1 MSIMDDKYDLKTLL
15 ESYRIVIPLIQRDYA
30 QGRKDLRTTEVR
42 KQLLIDINSAL
53 INSEEPTLDLNFI
66 YGKSHNGNFI
76 PLDGQQRLTT
86 LFLVYLFAFRDSDAC
101 DFLRN
106 FSYETR
112 DSSKQFFASL
122 FEYRK
127 SIFQLEEKPSE
138 IIKDAAWFADSWILD
153 PTIQGALVT
162 LDGITDFFDFQYN
175 YSEVLTSETN
185 YRVAFNFL
193 DIEDLGSEDELYIKL
208 NSRGR
213 PLTDFE
219 NFKARFISR
228 VHELDTKLAN
238 DIALKLDTK
247 WTDIIWRFDKNR
259 FDINFLNLFEIALI
273 NNLDSLDYSQRENWT
288 TNIEFE
294 DIKLENIE
302 LIASVLDFLTEN
314 VNSKVSQVLEKA
326 IINKSLKDRV
336 YFHFISL
343 YLLHSGKI
351 LDDKFKSWY
360 RIFRNLT
367 DNSEIDYQQPYER
380 AIRGINEQINHVSDL
395 IDYLSQNNRITGF
408 STEQVNEEIE
418 KAKLILEDPS
428 QSEVIFNAENHV
440 YFGGQIRS
448 SFYFEDTDSTA
459 DKYSKISFY
468 WDKISTMFDDTKP
481 KEGLLLRTALLS
493 FGDYTLNVDSYKTLC
508 QDDPNE
514 SSSTPSLKRL
524 FSSKNKYV
532 KKLLDSIDV
541 NKPLEFEYKRIIN
554 ENINSIDE
562 QDWRYIFIS
571 YYKVMFNKMNR
582 SQYRLKAP
590 NWLGRPDEMLLIPN
604 KNSRAKNIDIHLLAL
619 QEKLKEFKIK
629 SYYESE
635 PGLGTLDRVLRVEK
649 IYEVRFYKDCYKFK
663 KYEDEKYSRLNNS
676 PASFIKLA
684 EYLRNELNNTLL

>member
-1 MSIMDDKYDLKTLL
+1 MSMVDDKYDLKSLL

-53 INSEEPTLDLNFI
+53 INSEVPTLDLNFI

-86 LFLVYLFAFRDSDAC
+86 LFLVYLFAFRDSDTC
-101 DFLRN
+101 DFLSN

-112 DSSKQFFASL
+112 DSSKQFFTSL

-228 VHELDTKLAN
+228 VHEIDTKLAN

-247 WTDIIWRFDKNR
+247 WTDTIWRFDKNR

-288 TNIEFE
+288 TNIVFE

-314 VNSKVSQVLEKA
+314 GNSKISQVLEKA
-326 IINKSLKDRV
+326 IMNKSLKDRV

-408 STEQVNEEIE
+408 SIEQVNEEMD

-459 DKYSKISFY
+459 DKYSKISSY
-468 WDKISTMFDDTKP
+468 WDKISAMFEDTKP
-481 KEGLLLRTALLS
+481 
-493 FGDYTLNVDSYKTLC
+493 
-508 QDDPNE
+508 
-514 SSSTPSLKRL
+514 
-524 FSSKNKYV
+524 
-532 KKLLDSIDV
+532 
-541 NKPLEFEYKRIIN
+541 
-554 ENINSIDE
+554 
-562 QDWRYIFIS
+562 
-571 YYKVMFNKMNR
+571 
-582 SQYRLKAP
+582 
-590 NWLGRPDEMLLIPN
+590 
-604 KNSRAKNIDIHLLAL
+604 
-619 QEKLKEFKIK
+619 
-629 SYYESE
+629 
-635 PGLGTLDRVLRVEK
+635 
-649 IYEVRFYKDCYKFK
+649 
-663 KYEDEKYSRLNNS
+663 
-676 PASFIKLA
+676 
-684 EYLRNELNNTLL
+684 

>member
-1 MSIMDDKYDLKTLL
+1 MSMVDDKYDLKSLL

-53 INSEEPTLDLNFI
+53 INSEVPTLDLNFI

-86 LFLVYLFAFRDSDAC
+86 LFLVYLFAFRDSDTC
-101 DFLRN
+101 DFLSN

-112 DSSKQFFASL
+112 DSSKQFFTSL

-127 SIFQLEEKPSE
+127 LIFQLEEKPSE

-193 DIEDLGSEDELYIKL
+193 DIENLGSEDELYIKL

-228 VHELDTKLAN
+228 VHEIDTKLAN

-247 WTDIIWRFDKNR
+247 WTDTIWRFDKNR

-288 TNIEFE
+288 TNIVFE
-294 DIKLENIE
+294 DIKLEHIE

-314 VNSKVSQVLEKA
+314 VNSKVSQVLEEA
-326 IINKSLKDRV
+326 IINKNLKDRV

-380 AIRGINEQINHVSDL
+380 AIRGINEQIGHVSDL
-395 IDYLSQNNRITGF
+395 IYYLSQNNRITGF
-408 STEQVNEEIE
+408 SIEQVNEEID

-459 DKYSKISFY
+459 DKYSKISSY
-468 WDKISTMFDDTKP
+468 WDKISAMFEDTKP
-481 KEGLLLRTALLS
+481 KEGILLRTALLS
-493 FGDYTLNVDSYKTLC
+493 FGDYTLYVDSYKTLC

-571 YYKVMFNKMNR
+571 YYQVMFNKMNR

-604 KNSRAKNIDIHLLAL
+604 KNSRARNIDIHLLGL

-635 PGLGTLDRVLRVEK
+635 PGIGTKDRVLHVK
-649 IYEVRFYKDCYKFK
+649 NLYEVRFYKDCYKFK
-663 KYEDEKYSRLNNS
+663 KYEDEKDSELPKS

-684 EYLRNELNNTLL
+684 EYLRNKLNDK

>member
-1 MSIMDDKYDLKTLL
+1 MSMVDDKYDLKSLL

-53 INSEEPTLDLNFI
+53 INSEVPTLDLNFI

-86 LFLVYLFAFRDSDAC
+86 LFLVYLFAFRDSDTC
-101 DFLRN
+101 DFLSN

-112 DSSKQFFASL
+112 DSSKQFFISL
-122 FEYRK
+122 FENRK

-175 YSEVLTSETN
+175 YLEVLTSETN

-228 VHELDTKLAN
+228 VHEIDTKLAN

-247 WTDIIWRFDKNR
+247 WTDTIWRIDKNR

-288 TNIEFE
+288 TNIVFE

-326 IINKSLKDRV
+326 IINKRLKDRV

-360 RIFRNLT
+360 RIFKNLT

-395 IDYLSQNNRITGF
+395 IYYLSQNNRITGF
-408 STEQVNEEIE
+408 SIEQVNEEID

-459 DKYSKISFY
+459 DKYLKISSY
-468 WDKISTMFDDTKP
+468 WDKISTMFEDKEP
-481 KEGLLLRTALLS
+481 KEGILLRTALLS
-493 FGDYTLNVDSYKTLC
+493 FGDYTLNVESYKTLC

-514 SSSTPSLKRL
+514 SSNTPSLKRL

-571 YYKVMFNKMNR
+571 YYKVMFNQMNP

-604 KNSRAKNIDIHLLAL
+604 KNSRAKNFDIHLLAL
-619 QEKLKEFKIK
+619 KEKLNEFNIK

-635 PGLGTLDRVLRVEK
+635 PGIGTLDRVLHVK
-649 IYEVRFYKDCYKFK
+649 NLYEVRFYGDHYIFK
-663 KYEDEKYSRLNNS
+663 KYEDEKYSNLTNS

-684 EYLRNELNNTLL
+684 EYLRNKLNDK

>member
-1 MSIMDDKYDLKTLL
+1 MSMVDDKYDLKSLL

-53 INSEEPTLDLNFI
+53 INSEVPTLDLNFI

-86 LFLVYLFAFRDSDAC
+86 LFLVYLFAFRDSDTC
-101 DFLRN
+101 DFLSN

-112 DSSKQFFASL
+112 DSSKQFFTSL

-127 SIFQLEEKPSE
+127 LIFQLEEKPSE

-228 VHELDTKLAN
+228 VHEIDTKLAN
-238 DIALKLDTK
+238 DITLKLDTK
-247 WTDIIWRFDKNR
+247 WTDTIWRFDKNR

-288 TNIEFE
+288 TNILFE
-294 DIKLENIE
+294 DIKLEHIE
-302 LIASVLDFLTEN
+302 LIARVLDFLTEN
-314 VNSKVSQVLEKA
+314 ENSKVSQVLEEA
-326 IINKSLKDRV
+326 IINKTLKDRV

-380 AIRGINEQINHVSDL
+380 AIRGINEQIGHVSDL
-395 IDYLSQNNRITGF
+395 IYYLSQNNRITGF
-408 STEQVNEEIE
+408 SIEQVNEEID

-448 SFYFEDTDSTA
+448 SFYFEGTDSTA
-459 DKYSKISFY
+459 VKYSKISSY
-468 WDKISTMFDDTKP
+468 WDKISTMFEDTKP
-481 KEGLLLRTALLS
+481 KEGIFLRTALLS

-514 SSSTPSLKRL
+514 GSSTPSLKRL

-571 YYKVMFNKMNR
+571 YYQVMFNKMNR

-604 KNSRAKNIDIHLLAL
+604 KNSRARNFDIHLLAL
-619 QEKLKEFKIK
+619 KEKLKEFKID
-629 SYYESE
+629 SYYTSE
-635 PGLGTLDRVLRVEK
+635 PGIGTRDRVLHIK
-649 IYEVRFYKDCYKFK
+649 KLYEVRFYGDHYEFK
-663 KYEDEKYSRLNNS
+663 KYEDETYSKWTKS

-684 EYLRNELNNTLL
+684 EYFRNKLNDK

>member
-1 MSIMDDKYDLKTLL
+1 MSMVDDKYDLKSLL

-53 INSEEPTLDLNFI
+53 INSEVPTLDLNFI

-86 LFLVYLFAFRDSDAC
+86 LFLVYLFAFRDSDTC
-101 DFLRN
+101 DFLSN

-112 DSSKQFFASL
+112 DSSKQFFNSL

-138 IIKDAAWFADSWILD
+138 IIKDAAWFADSWTLD

-175 YSEVLTSETN
+175 YSEVLISETN

-228 VHELDTKLAN
+228 VHEVDTKLAN

-247 WTDIIWRFDKNR
+247 WTDTIWRFDRNR

-288 TNIEFE
+288 MNILFK
-294 DIKLENIE
+294 DIE
-302 LIASVLDFLTEN
+302 LEHIQLIANVLDFLTEN
-314 VNSKVSQVLEKA
+314 ENSKVSRVLEKA
-326 IINKSLKDRV
+326 ITSKSIKDRV

-343 YLLHSGKI
+343 YLFHSGTI

-367 DNSEIDYQQPYER
+367 DNSEIDSPERYER

-395 IDYLSQNNRITGF
+395 IYYLSQNNRISGF
-408 STEQVNEEIE
+408 SIEQVNEEID
-418 KAKLILEDPS
+418 KAKLILEDS
-428 QSEVIFNAENHV
+428 SKSEVIFNAENHV

-448 SFYFEDTDSTA
+448 SFYFEDTDSTT
-459 DKYSKISFY
+459 DKYSKISSY
-468 WDKISTMFDDTKP
+468 WDKISVMFEDTKP
-481 KEGLLLRTALLS
+481 KEGILLRTALLS
-493 FGDYTLNVDSYKTLC
+493 FGDYTLYVDSYKTLC

-514 SSSTPSLKRL
+514 GSSTPSLKRL
-524 FSSKNKYV
+524 FSSKDQCV
-532 KKLLDSIDV
+532 KKLLDSIDI
-541 NKPLEFEYKRIIN
+541 NKPLEIEYQRIIN
-554 ENINSIDE
+554 QNISSIDE
-562 QDWRYIFIS
+562 KDWRYIFIS
-571 YYKVMFNKMNR
+571 YYKVMFSKMNR

-590 NWLGRPDEMLLIPN
+590 DWLGRPGELLLIPN
-604 KNSRAKNIDIHLLAL
+604 KNSRAKNFDIHLLAL
-619 QEKLKEFKIK
+619 QEKLKEYGIA
-629 SYYESE
+629 SNYENE
-635 PGLGTLDRVLRVEK
+635 PGIGTLDRVLHVQNL
-649 IYEVRFYKDCYKFK
+649 YEVKFYKDHYKFK
-663 KYEDEKYSRLNNS
+663 KYEDEKYFWLANS
-676 PASFIKLA
+676 PASFMKMA
-684 EYLRNELNNTLL
+684 EFLRNELQK

>member
-1 MSIMDDKYDLKTLL
+1 MSMIDDKYDLKSLL

-42 KQLLIDINSAL
+42 KQLLIDINTAL
-53 INSEEPTLDLNFI
+53 INSEVPTLDLNFI

-86 LFLVYLFAFRDSDAC
+86 LFLVYLFAFRDSDTC
-101 DFLRN
+101 DFLSN

-112 DSSKQFFASL
+112 DSSKQFFTSL

-127 SIFQLEEKPSE
+127 SIFQLKEKPSE

-228 VHELDTKLAN
+228 VHEIDTKLAN

-247 WTDIIWRFDKNR
+247 WTDAIWRIDKNR

-288 TNIEFE
+288 TNIVFE

-351 LDDKFKSWY
+351 LDDKFESWY

-395 IDYLSQNNRITGF
+395 IYYLAQNNRITGF
-408 STEQVNEEIE
+408 STEQVNEEID

-459 DKYSKISFY
+459 DKYSKISSY
-468 WDKISTMFDDTKP
+468 WDKISTMFEDTKP
-481 KEGLLLRTALLS
+481 KEGKLLRTALLS

-562 QDWRYIFIS
+562 QDWRYSFIS
-571 YYKVMFNKMNR
+571 YYKVMFSQMTR

-590 NWLGRPDEMLLIPN
+590 SWLGRPDEMLLIPN

-619 QEKLKEFKIK
+619 KEKLNEFNIK

-635 PGLGTLDRVLRVEK
+635 PGIGTLDRVLHVK
-649 IYEVRFYKDCYKFK
+649 NLYEVRFYGDHYIFK
-663 KYEDEKYSRLNNS
+663 KYEDEKYSNLTNS

-684 EYLRNELNNTLL
+684 EYLRNKLNDK

>member
-1 MSIMDDKYDLKTLL
+1 MSMVNDKYDLKSLL

-53 INSEEPTLDLNFI
+53 INSEVPTLDLNFI

-86 LFLVYLFAFRDSDAC
+86 LFLVYLFAFRDSDTC
-101 DFLRN
+101 DFLSN

-112 DSSKQFFASL
+112 DSSKQFFTSL

-228 VHELDTKLAN
+228 VHEIDTKLAN

-247 WTDIIWRFDKNR
+247 WTDTIWRFDKNR

-288 TNIEFE
+288 TNIVFE

-314 VNSKVSQVLEKA
+314 VNSKVSHVLEKA

-380 AIRGINEQINHVSDL
+380 AIRGINEQINHLSDL
-395 IDYLSQNNRITGF
+395 IYYLSQNNKITGF

-459 DKYSKISFY
+459 NKYSKISSY
-468 WDKISTMFDDTKP
+468 WDKISAMFEATKP
-481 KEGLLLRTALLS
+481 KEGILLRTALLS
-493 FGDYTLNVDSYKTLC
+493 FGDYTLYVDSYKTLC

-524 FSSKNKYV
+524 FSSKNQYV
-532 KKLLDSIDV
+532 KKLLDSIDI
-541 NKPLEFEYKRIIN
+541 NKSLELEYKRIIK

-562 QDWRYIFIS
+562 QDWRYIFIL
-571 YYKVMFNKMNR
+571 YYKLMFSKMNR

-590 NWLGRPDEMLLIPN
+590 NWSGRPDEMLLIPN
-604 KNSRAKNIDIHLLAL
+604 KNSRARNFDIHLLAL
-619 QEKLKEFKIK
+619 QEKLKEFNIK
-629 SYYESE
+629 SDYESQ
-635 PGLGTLDRVLRVEK
+635 PSLDTLDRVLHVENF
-649 IYEVRFYKDCYKFK
+649 YEVRFYKDHYKFK
-663 KYEDEKYSRLNNS
+663 KYEDEKYYKLNEF
-676 PASFIKLA
+676 PASYLKIA
-684 EYLRNELNNTLL
+684 EYLRNKLQ

>member
-1 MSIMDDKYDLKTLL
+1 MVDDKYDLKSLL

-53 INSEEPTLDLNFI
+53 INSEVPTLDLNFI

-86 LFLVYLFAFRDSDAC
+86 LFLVYLFAFRDSDSC
-101 DFLRN
+101 DFLSN

-112 DSSKQFFASL
+112 DSSKQFFTSL

-175 YSEVLTSETN
+175 YSEVLTLETN

-247 WTDIIWRFDKNR
+247 WTDTIWRFDKNR

-288 TNIEFE
+288 TNILFE
-294 DIKLENIE
+294 DIKLEHIE
-302 LIASVLDFLTEN
+302 LIARVLDFLTEN
-314 VNSKVSQVLEKA
+314 ENSKVSQVLEKA
-326 IINKSLKDRV
+326 ITSKSIKDRV

-343 YLLHSGKI
+343 YLFHSGTV

-367 DNSEIDYQQPYER
+367 DNSEINSQERYER
-380 AIRGINEQINHVSDL
+380 AIRGINEQINHLSDL
-395 IDYLSQNNRITGF
+395 IYYLSQNNKITGF
-408 STEQVNEEIE
+408 SIEQVNEEIE
-418 KAKLILEDPS
+418 KAKLIIEDPT

-448 SFYFEDTDSTA
+448 SFYFEDSDSTT
-459 DKYSKISFY
+459 DKYSKISSY
-468 WDKISTMFDDTKP
+468 WDKISAMFEATKP
-481 KEGLLLRTALLS
+481 KEGILLRTALLS
-493 FGDYTLNVDSYKTLC
+493 FGDYTLYVEGNKTLC

-514 SSSTPSLKRL
+514 SSRTPSLKRL
-524 FSSKNKYV
+524 FSSKNQYV
-532 KKLLDSIDV
+532 KKILDSIDI
-541 NKPLEFEYKRIIN
+541 NKPLELEYKRIIK

-562 QDWRYIFIS
+562 QDWRYIFIL
-571 YYKVMFNKMNR
+571 YYKLMFSKMNR
-582 SQYRLKAP
+582 SHYRLKAP
-590 NWLGRPDEMLLIPN
+590 NVSGRPDEMLLIPN
-604 KNSRAKNIDIHLLAL
+604 KNSRGRNTDIHLLAL
-619 QEKLKEFKIK
+619 QEKLKEFNIK
-629 SYYESE
+629 SDYESQ
-635 PGLGTLDRVLRVEK
+635 PSLDTLDRVLHVQNL
-649 IYEVRFYKDCYKFK
+649 YEVKFYKDHYKFK
-663 KYEDEKYSRLNNS
+663 KYEDEKYYKLNEF
-676 PASFIKLA
+676 PASYLKVA
-684 EYLRNELNNTLL
+684 EYLRNKLQ

>member
-1 MSIMDDKYDLKTLL
+1 MSIVDDKYDLKTLL

-66 YGKSHNGNFI
+66 YGKSHNGIFI

-127 SIFQLEEKPSE
+127 SIFQLKEKPSE
-138 IIKDAAWFADSWILD
+138 IIKDAAWFADSWTLD

-162 LDGITDFFDFQYN
+162 LDGITEFFDFQYN
-175 YSEVLTSETN
+175 YSNALTLETN

-219 NFKARFISR
+219 NFKSRFVSR
-228 VHELDTKLAN
+228 VHEVDTKLAN

-247 WTDIIWRFDKNR
+247 WTDTIWRFDKDR

-288 TNIEFE
+288 TNIVFE

-326 IINKSLKDRV
+326 IINKSFKDRV

-367 DNSEIDYQQPYER
+367 DNSEIDSQERYER

-408 STEQVNEEIE
+408 SIEQVNEEMD

-459 DKYSKISFY
+459 DKYSKISSY
-468 WDKISTMFDDTKP
+468 WDKISTMFEDTKP
-481 KEGLLLRTALLS
+481 KEGILLRTALLS
-493 FGDYTLNVDSYKTLC
+493 FGDYTLNVGSYKTLC

-571 YYKVMFNKMNR
+571 YHKVMFNQMNS

-590 NWLGRPDEMLLIPN
+590 YWLGRPDEMLLIPN
-604 KNSRAKNIDIHLLAL
+604 KNSSAKNFDIHLLAL
-619 QEKLKEFKIK
+619 KEKLNEFKIK

-635 PGLGTLDRVLRVEK
+635 PGIETLDRVLHVK
-649 IYEVRFYKDCYKFK
+649 NLYEVRFYGDHYKFK
-663 KYEDEKYSRLNNS
+663 KYEDEKYSNLTKS

-684 EYLRNELNNTLL
+684 EYLRDKLNDK

>member
-1 MSIMDDKYDLKTLL
+1 MSMVDDKYDLKSLL

-53 INSEEPTLDLNFI
+53 INSEVPTLDLNFI

-86 LFLVYLFAFRDSDAC
+86 LFLVYLFAFRDSDTC
-101 DFLRN
+101 DFLSN

-112 DSSKQFFASL
+112 DSSKQFFTSL

-228 VHELDTKLAN
+228 VHEIDTKLAN

-247 WTDIIWRFDKNR
+247 WTDTIWRFDKNR

-288 TNIEFE
+288 TNIVFE

-314 VNSKVSQVLEKA
+314 VNSKVSHVLEKA

-380 AIRGINEQINHVSDL
+380 AIRGINEQINHLSDL
-395 IDYLSQNNRITGF
+395 IYYLSQNNKITGF

-459 DKYSKISFY
+459 NKYSKISSY
-468 WDKISTMFDDTKP
+468 WDKISAMFEATKP
-481 KEGLLLRTALLS
+481 KEGILLRTALLS
-493 FGDYTLNVDSYKTLC
+493 FGDYTLYVDSYKTLC

-524 FSSKNKYV
+524 FSSKNQYV
-532 KKLLDSIDV
+532 KKLLDSIDI
-541 NKPLEFEYKRIIN
+541 NKSLELEYKRIIK

-562 QDWRYIFIS
+562 QDWRYIFIL
-571 YYKVMFNKMNR
+571 YYKLMFSKMNR

-590 NWLGRPDEMLLIPN
+590 NWSGRPDEMLLIPN
-604 KNSRAKNIDIHLLAL
+604 KNSRARNFDIHLLAL
-619 QEKLKEFKIK
+619 QEKLKEFNIK
-629 SYYESE
+629 SDYESQ
-635 PGLGTLDRVLRVEK
+635 PSLDTLDRVLHVENF
-649 IYEVRFYKDCYKFK
+649 YEVRFYKDHYKFK
-663 KYEDEKYSRLNNS
+663 KYEDEKYYKLNEF
-676 PASFIKLA
+676 PASYLKIA
-684 EYLRNELNNTLL
+684 EYLRNKLQ

>member
-1 MSIMDDKYDLKTLL
+1 MSMVDDKYDLKSLL

-86 LFLVYLFAFRDSDAC
+86 LFLVYLFAFRDSDTC

-112 DSSKQFFASL
+112 DSSKQFFNSL

-138 IIKDAAWFADSWILD
+138 IIKDAAWFADSWTLD

-228 VHELDTKLAN
+228 VHEVDTKLAN

-247 WTDIIWRFDKNR
+247 WTDTIWRFDRNR

-288 TNIEFE
+288 MNILFK
-294 DIKLENIE
+294 DIE
-302 LIASVLDFLTEN
+302 LEHIQLIANVLDFLTEN
-314 VNSKVSQVLEKA
+314 ENSKVSRVLEKA
-326 IINKSLKDRV
+326 ITSKSIKDRV

-343 YLLHSGKI
+343 YLFHSGTI

-367 DNSEIDYQQPYER
+367 DNSEIDSPERYER

-395 IDYLSQNNRITGF
+395 INYLSQNNRITGF
-408 STEQVNEEIE
+408 SIEQVNEEID
-418 KAKLILEDPS
+418 KAKLIIEDPS

-448 SFYFEDTDSTA
+448 SFYFEDTDSTT
-459 DKYSKISFY
+459 DKYSKISSY
-468 WDKISTMFDDTKP
+468 WDKISAMFEDTKP
-481 KEGLLLRTALLS
+481 KEGILLRTAMLS

-524 FSSKNKYV
+524 FSSKNQYV
-532 KKLLDSIDV
+532 KKLLDSIDT
-541 NKPLEFEYKRIIN
+541 NKPLEVEYKRIIK

-562 QDWRYIFIS
+562 KDWRYIFIS
-571 YYKVMFNKMNR
+571 YYKVMFDKMNR

-604 KNSRAKNIDIHLLAL
+604 KNSRARNFDIHLLAL
-619 QEKLKEFKIK
+619 QAKLKEYGID
-629 SYYESE
+629 SNYESE
-635 PGLGTLDRVLRVEK
+635 PGIGTLDRVLHVK
-649 IYEVRFYKDCYKFK
+649 NVYEVRFYADQYQFK
-663 KYEDEKYSRLNNS
+663 KYEDEKYYKLKEF
-676 PASFIKLA
+676 PASYLKMA
-684 EYLRNELNNTLL
+684 EYLRNELQQ

>member
-1 MSIMDDKYDLKTLL
+1 MSMVDDKYDLKSLL

-53 INSEEPTLDLNFI
+53 INSEVPTLDLNFI

-86 LFLVYLFAFRDSDAC
+86 LFLVYLFAFRDSDSC
-101 DFLRN
+101 DFLSN

-112 DSSKQFFASL
+112 DSSKQFFTSL

-228 VHELDTKLAN
+228 VHKIDTKLAN

-247 WTDIIWRFDKNR
+247 WTDTIWRFDKDR

-288 TNIEFE
+288 TNIVFE
-294 DIKLENIE
+294 DIKLEHIE
-302 LIASVLDFLTEN
+302 LIARVLDFLTEN
-314 VNSKVSQVLEKA
+314 ENSKVSQVLEKA
-326 IINKSLKDRV
+326 ITSKSIKDRV

-343 YLLHSGKI
+343 YLFHSGTV

-367 DNSEIDYQQPYER
+367 DNSEINSQERYER
-380 AIRGINEQINHVSDL
+380 AIRGINEQINHLSDL
-395 IDYLSQNNRITGF
+395 IYYLSQNNKITGF
-408 STEQVNEEIE
+408 SIEQVNEEIE
-418 KAKLILEDPS
+418 KAKLIIEDPT

-448 SFYFEDTDSTA
+448 SFYFEDSDSTT
-459 DKYSKISFY
+459 DKYSKISSY
-468 WDKISTMFDDTKP
+468 WDKISAMFEATKP
-481 KEGLLLRTALLS
+481 KEGILLRTALLS
-493 FGDYTLNVDSYKTLC
+493 FGDYTLYVDSYKTLC

-514 SSSTPSLKRL
+514 SSRTPSLKRL

-532 KKLLDSIDV
+532 KKLLDSINV

-554 ENINSIDE
+554 ENINGIDE
-562 QDWRYIFIS
+562 QDWRFIFIS

-582 SQYRLKAP
+582 SQYRLKVP
-590 NWLGRPDEMLLIPN
+590 NRLDGADEMLLIPN
-604 KNSRAKNIDIHLLAL
+604 KNSRARNFDIHLLAL
-619 QEKLKEFKIK
+619 QEKLKEFNIK
-629 SYYESE
+629 SDYESQ
-635 PGLGTLDRVLRVEK
+635 PGLYTLDRVLHVK
-649 IYEVRFYKDCYKFK
+649 NLYEVRFYGDHYQFK
-663 KYEDEKYSRLNNS
+663 KYEDETYSKLTKS
-676 PASFIKLA
+676 PASFLKLA
-684 EYLRNELNNTLL
+684 EYLRNKLNGK

>member
-1 MSIMDDKYDLKTLL
+1 MSMVNDKYDLKSLL

-86 LFLVYLFAFRDSDAC
+86 LFLVYLFAFRDSDTC
-101 DFLRN
+101 DFLSN

-112 DSSKQFFASL
+112 DSSKQFFTSL

-228 VHELDTKLAN
+228 VHEIDTKLAN

-247 WTDIIWRFDKNR
+247 WTDTIWRFDKNR

-288 TNIEFE
+288 TNIVFE

-314 VNSKVSQVLEKA
+314 VNSKVSHVLEKA

-380 AIRGINEQINHVSDL
+380 AIRGINEQINHLSDL
-395 IDYLSQNNRITGF
+395 IYYLSQNNKITGF

-459 DKYSKISFY
+459 NKYSKISSY
-468 WDKISTMFDDTKP
+468 WDKISAMFEATKP
-481 KEGLLLRTALLS
+481 KEGILLRTALLS
-493 FGDYTLNVDSYKTLC
+493 FGDYTLYVDSYKTLC

-524 FSSKNKYV
+524 FSSKNQYV
-532 KKLLDSIDV
+532 KKLLDSIDI
-541 NKPLEFEYKRIIN
+541 NKSLELEYKRIIK

-562 QDWRYIFIS
+562 QDWRYIFIL
-571 YYKVMFNKMNR
+571 YYKLMFSKMNR

-590 NWLGRPDEMLLIPN
+590 NWSGRPDEMLLIPN
-604 KNSRAKNIDIHLLAL
+604 KNSRARNFDIHLLAL
-619 QEKLKEFKIK
+619 QEKLKEFNIK
-629 SYYESE
+629 SDYESQ
-635 PGLGTLDRVLRVEK
+635 PSLDTLDRVLHVENF
-649 IYEVRFYKDCYKFK
+649 YEVRFYKDHYKFK
-663 KYEDEKYSRLNNS
+663 KYEDEKYYKLNEF
-676 PASFIKLA
+676 PASYLKIA
-684 EYLRNELNNTLL
+684 EYLRNKLQ

>member
-1 MSIMDDKYDLKTLL
+1 MSMVDDKYDLKSLL

-53 INSEEPTLDLNFI
+53 INSEVPTLDLNFI

-86 LFLVYLFAFRDSDAC
+86 LFLVYLFAFRDSDSC
-101 DFLRN
+101 DFLSN

-112 DSSKQFFASL
+112 DSSKQFFTSL

-247 WTDIIWRFDKNR
+247 WTDTIWRFDKNR

-288 TNIEFE
+288 TNIVFE

-314 VNSKVSQVLEKA
+314 VNSKVSQVLEKT

-343 YLLHSGKI
+343 YLFHSGTI

-448 SFYFEDTDSTA
+448 SFYFEDSDSTT
-459 DKYSKISFY
+459 DKYSKISSY
-468 WDKISTMFDDTKP
+468 WDKISAMFEATKP
-481 KEGLLLRTALLS
+481 KEGILLRTALLS
-493 FGDYTLNVDSYKTLC
+493 FGDYTLYVEGNKTLC

-514 SSSTPSLKRL
+514 SSRTPSLKRL
-524 FSSKNKYV
+524 FSSKNQYV
-532 KKLLDSIDV
+532 KKILDSIDI
-541 NKPLEFEYKRIIN
+541 NKPLELEYKRIIK

-562 QDWRYIFIS
+562 QDWRYIFIL
-571 YYKVMFNKMNR
+571 YYKLMFSKMNR
-582 SQYRLKAP
+582 SHYRLKAP
-590 NWLGRPDEMLLIPN
+590 NVSGRPDEMLLIPN
-604 KNSRAKNIDIHLLAL
+604 KNSRGRNTDIHLLAL
-619 QEKLKEFKIK
+619 QEKLKEFNIK
-629 SYYESE
+629 SDYESQ
-635 PGLGTLDRVLRVEK
+635 PSLDTLDRVLHVQNL
-649 IYEVRFYKDCYKFK
+649 YEVKFYKDHYKFK
-663 KYEDEKYSRLNNS
+663 KYEDEKYYKLNEF
-676 PASFIKLA
+676 PASYLKVA
-684 EYLRNELNNTLL
+684 EYLRNKLQ

>member
-1 MSIMDDKYDLKTLL
+1 MSMVDDKYDLKSLL

-53 INSEEPTLDLNFI
+53 INSEVPTLDLNFI

-86 LFLVYLFAFRDSDAC
+86 LFLVYLFAFRDSDTC
-101 DFLRN
+101 DFLSN

-112 DSSKQFFASL
+112 DSSKQFFTSL

-153 PTIQGALVT
+153 PTIQSALVT

-228 VHELDTKLAN
+228 VHEIDTKLAN

-247 WTDIIWRFDKNR
+247 WTDTIWRFDKNR

-288 TNIEFE
+288 TNIVFE

-314 VNSKVSQVLEKA
+314 GNSKISQVLEKA
-326 IINKSLKDRV
+326 IMNKSLKDRV

-380 AIRGINEQINHVSDL
+380 AIRGINEQISHVSDL

-408 STEQVNEEIE
+408 SIEQVNEEMD

-459 DKYSKISFY
+459 DKYSKISSY
-468 WDKISTMFDDTKP
+468 WDKISAMFEDTKP
-481 KEGLLLRTALLS
+481 KEGILLRTALLS

-532 KKLLDSIDV
+532 KKLLDSIDI

-554 ENINSIDE
+554 ENISSIDE

-604 KNSRAKNIDIHLLAL
+604 KNSRAKNTDIHLLAL

-629 SYYESE
+629 SNYESE
-635 PGLGTLDRVLRVEK
+635 PGIGTLDRVLHVK
-649 IYEVRFYKDCYKFK
+649 NLYEVRFYGNHYIFK
-663 KYEDEKYSRLNNS
+663 KYEDEKYSKLTKS
-676 PASFIKLA
+676 PASFMKMA
-684 EYLRNELNNTLL
+684 EFLRNELQQ

>member
-1 MSIMDDKYDLKTLL
+1 MSMVDDKYDLKSLL

-53 INSEEPTLDLNFI
+53 INSEVPTLDLNFI
-66 YGKSHNGNFI
+66 YGKSHNGNFV

-86 LFLVYLFAFRDSDAC
+86 LFLVYLFAFRDSDSC
-101 DFLRN
+101 DFLSN

-112 DSSKQFFASL
+112 DSSKQFFTSL

-247 WTDIIWRFDKNR
+247 WTDTIWRFDKNR

-408 STEQVNEEIE
+408 SIEQVNEEIE
-418 KAKLILEDPS
+418 KAKLILEDSS

-468 WDKISTMFDDTKP
+468 WDKISTMFEDTKP

-541 NKPLEFEYKRIIN
+541 NKPLELEYKRIIE
-554 ENINSIDE
+554 ENIDSIDE
-562 QDWRYIFIS
+562 QNWRYIFIS
-571 YYKVMFNKMNR
+571 YYKVMFNKMDR

-604 KNSRAKNIDIHLLAL
+604 KNSRARNIDIHLLGL

-635 PGLGTLDRVLRVEK
+635 PGIGTKDRILHVKNL
-649 IYEVRFYKDCYKFK
+649 YEVRFYGDHYQFK
-663 KYEDEKYSRLNNS
+663 KYEDETYLELTKS

-684 EYLRNELNNTLL
+684 EYLRNKLNDK

>member
-1 MSIMDDKYDLKTLL
+1 MSMVDDKYDLKSLL

-53 INSEEPTLDLNFI
+53 INSEVPTLDLNFI

-86 LFLVYLFAFRDSDAC
+86 LFLVYLFAFRDSDTC
-101 DFLRN
+101 DFLSN

-112 DSSKQFFASL
+112 ESSKQFFTSL

-228 VHELDTKLAN
+228 VHEIDTKLAN

-247 WTDIIWRFDKNR
+247 WTDTIWRFDKNR

-288 TNIEFE
+288 INIVFE

-367 DNSEIDYQQPYER
+367 DNSEIDSQQPYER

-395 IDYLSQNNRITGF
+395 IYYLSQNNRITGF
-408 STEQVNEEIE
+408 SIEQVNEEID

-459 DKYSKISFY
+459 DKYSKISSY
-468 WDKISTMFDDTKP
+468 WDKISTMFEDTKP
-481 KEGLLLRTALLS
+481 KEGILLRTALLS
-493 FGDYTLNVDSYKTLC
+493 FGDYTLNVESYKTLC

-514 SSSTPSLKRL
+514 SSNTPSLKRL

-604 KNSRAKNIDIHLLAL
+604 KNSRARNFDIHLLAL
-619 QEKLKEFKIK
+619 KEKLNEFNIK

-635 PGLGTLDRVLRVEK
+635 PGIGTLDRVLHVK
-649 IYEVRFYKDCYKFK
+649 NLYEVRFYGDHYIFK
-663 KYEDEKYSRLNNS
+663 KYEDEKYSNLTNS
-676 PASFIKLA
+676 PASFRKLA
-684 EYLRNELNNTLL
+684 EYLRNKLNDK

>member
-1 MSIMDDKYDLKTLL
+1 MSMVDDKYDLKSLL

-53 INSEEPTLDLNFI
+53 INSEVPTLDLNFI

-86 LFLVYLFAFRDSDAC
+86 LFLVYLFAFRDSDTC
-101 DFLRN
+101 DFLSN

-112 DSSKQFFASL
+112 DSSKQFFTSL

-228 VHELDTKLAN
+228 VHEIDTKLAN

-247 WTDIIWRFDKNR
+247 WTDTIWRFDKNR

-288 TNIEFE
+288 TNIVFE

-314 VNSKVSQVLEKA
+314 GNSKISQVLEKA
-326 IINKSLKDRV
+326 IMNKSLKDRV

-360 RIFRNLT
+360 RIFRSLT

-408 STEQVNEEIE
+408 SIEQVNEEMD

-459 DKYSKISFY
+459 DKYSKISSY
-468 WDKISTMFDDTKP
+468 WDKISAMFEDTKP
-481 KEGLLLRTALLS
+481 KEGILLRTALLS

-532 KKLLDSIDV
+532 KKLLDSIDI

-554 ENINSIDE
+554 ENISSIDE

-604 KNSRAKNIDIHLLAL
+604 KNSRAKNTDIHLLAL

-629 SYYESE
+629 SNYESE
-635 PGLGTLDRVLRVEK
+635 PGIGTLDRVLHVK
-649 IYEVRFYKDCYKFK
+649 NLYEVRFYGNHYIFK
-663 KYEDEKYSRLNNS
+663 KYEDEKYSKLTKS
-676 PASFIKLA
+676 PASFMKMA
-684 EYLRNELNNTLL
+684 EFLRNELQQ

>member
-122 FEYRK
+122 FEHRK

-138 IIKDAAWFADSWILD
+138 IIKDAAWFADSWTLD

-162 LDGITDFFDFQYN
+162 LDGITEFFDFQYN
-175 YSEVLTSETN
+175 YSNALTSETN

-228 VHELDTKLAN
+228 VHEVDTKLAN

-247 WTDIIWRFDKNR
+247 WTDTIWRFDKNR

-273 NNLDSLDYSQRENWT
+273 NNLESLDYSQRENWT
-288 TNIEFE
+288 TNILFE
-294 DIKLENIE
+294 DIKLEHIE

-314 VNSKVSQVLEKA
+314 EKSKVSQVLEKA

-351 LDDKFKSWY
+351 LDDNFKSWY

-428 QSEVIFNAENHV
+428 QSKVIFNAENHV

-468 WDKISTMFDDTKP
+468 WDKISTMFEDTKP

-524 FSSKNKYV
+524 FSSKSKYV

-684 EYLRNELNNTLL
+684 EYLRNELNNTSL

>member
-1 MSIMDDKYDLKTLL
+1 MSMVDDKYDLKSLL

-53 INSEEPTLDLNFI
+53 INSEVPTLDLNFI

-86 LFLVYLFAFRDSDAC
+86 VFLVYLFAFRDSDSC
-101 DFLRN
+101 DFLSN

-112 DSSKQFFASL
+112 DSSKQFFTSL

-175 YSEVLTSETN
+175 YSEVLTLETN

-247 WTDIIWRFDKNR
+247 WTDTIWRFDKNR

-288 TNIEFE
+288 TNILFE
-294 DIKLENIE
+294 DIKLEHIE
-302 LIASVLDFLTEN
+302 LIARVLDFLTEN
-314 VNSKVSQVLEKA
+314 ENSKVSQVLEKA
-326 IINKSLKDRV
+326 ITSKSIKDRV

-343 YLLHSGKI
+343 YLFHSGTV

-367 DNSEIDYQQPYER
+367 DNSEINSQERYER
-380 AIRGINEQINHVSDL
+380 AIRGINEQINHLSDL
-395 IDYLSQNNRITGF
+395 IYYLSQNNKITGF
-408 STEQVNEEIE
+408 SIEQVNEEIE
-418 KAKLILEDPS
+418 KAKLIIEDPT

-448 SFYFEDTDSTA
+448 SFYFEDSDSTT
-459 DKYSKISFY
+459 DKYSKISSY
-468 WDKISTMFDDTKP
+468 WDKISAMFEATKP
-481 KEGLLLRTALLS
+481 KEGILLRTALLS
-493 FGDYTLNVDSYKTLC
+493 FGDYTLYVEGNKTLC

-514 SSSTPSLKRL
+514 TSRQPSLKRL
-524 FSSKNKYV
+524 FSSKNQYV
-532 KKLLDSIDV
+532 KKILDSIDI
-541 NKPLEFEYKRIIN
+541 NKPLELEYKRIIK

-562 QDWRYIFIS
+562 QDWRYIFIL
-571 YYKVMFNKMNR
+571 YYKLMFSKMNR
-582 SQYRLKAP
+582 SHYRLKAP
-590 NWLGRPDEMLLIPN
+590 NVSGRPDEMLLIPN
-604 KNSRAKNIDIHLLAL
+604 KNSRGRNTDIHLLAL
-619 QEKLKEFKIK
+619 QEKLKEFNIK
-629 SYYESE
+629 SDYESQ
-635 PGLGTLDRVLRVEK
+635 PSLDTLDRVLHVQNL
-649 IYEVRFYKDCYKFK
+649 YEVKFYKDHYKFK
-663 KYEDEKYSRLNNS
+663 KYEDEKYYKLNEF
-676 PASFIKLA
+676 PASYLKVA
-684 EYLRNELNNTLL
+684 EYLRNKLQ

>member
-1 MSIMDDKYDLKTLL
+1 MVDDKDDLKSLL

-53 INSEEPTLDLNFI
+53 INSEVPTLDLNFI

-86 LFLVYLFAFRDSDAC
+86 LFLVYLFAFRDSDTC
-101 DFLRN
+101 DFLSN

-112 DSSKQFFASL
+112 DSSKQFFTSL

-228 VHELDTKLAN
+228 VHEIDTKLAN

-247 WTDIIWRFDKNR
+247 WTDTIWRFDKNR

-288 TNIEFE
+288 TNIVFE

-314 VNSKVSQVLEKA
+314 MNSKVSHVLEKA

-380 AIRGINEQINHVSDL
+380 AIRGINEQINHLSDL
-395 IDYLSQNNRITGF
+395 IYYLSQNNRITGF

-459 DKYSKISFY
+459 NKYSKISSY
-468 WDKISTMFDDTKP
+468 WDKISAMFEDTKP
-481 KEGLLLRTALLS
+481 KEAILLRTALLS

-604 KNSRAKNIDIHLLAL
+604 KNSRARNFDIHLLAL
-619 QEKLKEFKIK
+619 KEKLKEFKIN

-635 PGLGTLDRVLRVEK
+635 PGIGTRDRVLHVENF
-649 IYEVRFYKDCYKFK
+649 YEVRFYKNIYKFK
-663 KYEDEKYSRLNNS
+663 KYEDEKYSILNKF
-676 PASFIKLA
+676 PASYLKMA
-684 EYLRNELNNTLL
+684 EYLRNKLQ

>member
-1 MSIMDDKYDLKTLL
+1 MSMVDDKYDLKSLL

-53 INSEEPTLDLNFI
+53 INSEVPTLDLNFI

-86 LFLVYLFAFRDSDAC
+86 LFLVYLFAFRDSDSC
-101 DFLRN
+101 DFLSN

-112 DSSKQFFASL
+112 DSSKQFFTSL

-127 SIFQLEEKPSE
+127 SIFQPEEKPSE

-228 VHELDTKLAN
+228 VHEIDTKLAN

-247 WTDIIWRFDKNR
+247 WTDTIWRFDKNR

-288 TNIEFE
+288 TNIVFE

-314 VNSKVSQVLEKA
+314 VNSKVSQVLEKT

-343 YLLHSGKI
+343 YLFHSGII

-459 DKYSKISFY
+459 DKYSKISSY
-468 WDKISTMFDDTKP
+468 WDKISAMFEDTKP
-481 KEGLLLRTALLS
+481 KEGILLRTALLS
-493 FGDYTLNVDSYKTLC
+493 FGDYTLYVDSYKTLC

-524 FSSKNKYV
+524 FSSKNQYV
-532 KKLLDSIDV
+532 KKLLDSIDI

-554 ENINSIDE
+554 ENINSIGE

-571 YYKVMFNKMNR
+571 YYKVMFSRMNR

-590 NWLGRPDEMLLIPN
+590 NWSGRPDEMLLIPN
-604 KNSRAKNIDIHLLAL
+604 KNSRARNTDIHLLGL
-619 QEKLKEFKIK
+619 QEKLKEFNIK
-629 SYYESE
+629 SDYESQ
-635 PGLGTLDRVLRVEK
+635 PGLDTLDRVLRVQNL
-649 IYEVRFYKDCYKFK
+649 YEVKFYKDHYKFK
-663 KYEDEKYSRLNNS
+663 KYEDEKYYKLNEF
-676 PASFIKLA
+676 PASYLKMA
-684 EYLRNELNNTLL
+684 EYLRNKLQ

>member
-1 MSIMDDKYDLKTLL
+1 MSMVDDKYDLKSLL

-53 INSEEPTLDLNFI
+53 INSEVPTLDLNFI

-86 LFLVYLFAFRDSDAC
+86 LFLVYLFAFRDSDSC
-101 DFLRN
+101 DFLSN

-112 DSSKQFFASL
+112 DSSKQFFTSL

-175 YSEVLTSETN
+175 YSEVLTLETN

-247 WTDIIWRFDKNR
+247 WTDTIWRFDKNR

-288 TNIEFE
+288 TNILFE
-294 DIKLENIE
+294 DIKLEHIE
-302 LIASVLDFLTEN
+302 LIARVLDFLTEN
-314 VNSKVSQVLEKA
+314 ENSKVSQVLEKA
-326 IINKSLKDRV
+326 ITSKSIKDRV

-343 YLLHSGKI
+343 YLFHSGTV

-367 DNSEIDYQQPYER
+367 DNSEINSQERYER
-380 AIRGINEQINHVSDL
+380 AIRGINEQINHLSDL
-395 IDYLSQNNRITGF
+395 IYYLSQNNKITGF
-408 STEQVNEEIE
+408 SIEQVNEEIE
-418 KAKLILEDPS
+418 KAKLIIEDPT

-448 SFYFEDTDSTA
+448 SFYFEDSDSTT
-459 DKYSKISFY
+459 DKYSKISSY
-468 WDKISTMFDDTKP
+468 WDKISAMFEATKP
-481 KEGLLLRTALLS
+481 KEGILLRTALLS
-493 FGDYTLNVDSYKTLC
+493 FGDYTLYVEGNKTLC

-514 SSSTPSLKRL
+514 SSRTPSLKRL
-524 FSSKNKYV
+524 FSSKNQYV
-532 KKLLDSIDV
+532 KKILDSIDI
-541 NKPLEFEYKRIIN
+541 NKPLELEYKRIIK

-562 QDWRYIFIS
+562 QDWRYIFIL
-571 YYKVMFNKMNR
+571 YYKLMFSKMNR
-582 SQYRLKAP
+582 SHYRLKAP
-590 NWLGRPDEMLLIPN
+590 NVSGRPDEMLLIPN
-604 KNSRAKNIDIHLLAL
+604 KNSRGRNTDIHLLAL
-619 QEKLKEFKIK
+619 QEKLKEFNIK
-629 SYYESE
+629 SDYESQ
-635 PGLGTLDRVLRVEK
+635 PSLDTLDRVLHVQNL
-649 IYEVRFYKDCYKFK
+649 YEVKFYKDHYKFK
-663 KYEDEKYSRLNNS
+663 KYEDEKYYKLNEF
-676 PASFIKLA
+676 PASYLKVA
-684 EYLRNELNNTLL
+684 EYLRNKLQ

>member
-1 MSIMDDKYDLKTLL
+1 MSMVDDKYDLKSLL

-53 INSEEPTLDLNFI
+53 INSEVPTLDLNFI

-86 LFLVYLFAFRDSDAC
+86 LFLVYLFAFRDSDTC
-101 DFLRN
+101 DFLSN

-112 DSSKQFFASL
+112 DSSKQFFTSL

-228 VHELDTKLAN
+228 VHEIDTNLAN

-247 WTDIIWRFDKNR
+247 WTDTIWRFDKNR

-288 TNIEFE
+288 TNIVFE

-302 LIASVLDFLTEN
+302 LIESVLDFLTEN
-314 VNSKVSQVLEKA
+314 VDSKISQVLENA
-326 IINKSLKDRV
+326 IKNKSLKDRV

-343 YLLHSGKI
+343 YLLHSENI

-395 IDYLSQNNRITGF
+395 IYYLSQNNRITGF
-408 STEQVNEEIE
+408 SIEQVNEEID

-459 DKYSKISFY
+459 DKYSKISSY
-468 WDKISTMFDDTKP
+468 WDKISAMFEGTKP

-524 FSSKNKYV
+524 FSSKNKYI
-532 KKLLDSIDV
+532 KKLLDSIDI

-554 ENINSIDE
+554 ENISSIDE

-604 KNSRAKNIDIHLLAL
+604 KNSRARNFDIHLLAL
-619 QEKLKEFKIK
+619 KEKLKEFKID

-635 PGLGTLDRVLRVEK
+635 PGIGTLDRVLHVK
-649 IYEVRFYKDCYKFK
+649 NIYEVRFYKNCYNFK
-663 KYEDEKYSRLNNS
+663 KYEDEKYSVLKEF
-676 PASFIKLA
+676 PASYLKMA
-684 EYLRNELNNTLL
+684 EYLSNKLQ

>member
-1 MSIMDDKYDLKTLL
+1 MSMVDDKYDLKSLL

-53 INSEEPTLDLNFI
+53 INSEVPTLDLNFI

-86 LFLVYLFAFRDSDAC
+86 LFLVYLFAFRDSDTC
-101 DFLRN
+101 DFLSN

-112 DSSKQFFASL
+112 DSSKQFFTSL
-122 FEYRK
+122 FENRK

-175 YSEVLTSETN
+175 YLEVLTSETN

-228 VHELDTKLAN
+228 VHEIDTKLAN

-247 WTDIIWRFDKNR
+247 WTDTIWRIDKNR

-288 TNIEFE
+288 TNIVFE

-326 IINKSLKDRV
+326 IINKRLKDRV

-360 RIFRNLT
+360 RIFKNLT

-395 IDYLSQNNRITGF
+395 IYYLSQNNRITGF
-408 STEQVNEEIE
+408 SIEQVNEEID

-459 DKYSKISFY
+459 DKYLKISSY
-468 WDKISTMFDDTKP
+468 WDKISTMFEDKEP
-481 KEGLLLRTALLS
+481 KEGILLRTALLS
-493 FGDYTLNVDSYKTLC
+493 FGDYTLNVESYKTLC

-514 SSSTPSLKRL
+514 SSNTPSLKRL

-571 YYKVMFNKMNR
+571 YYKVMFNQMNP

-604 KNSRAKNIDIHLLAL
+604 KNSRAKNFDIHLLAL
-619 QEKLKEFKIK
+619 KEKLNEFNIK

-635 PGLGTLDRVLRVEK
+635 PGIGTLDRVLHVK
-649 IYEVRFYKDCYKFK
+649 NLYEVRFYGDHYIFK
-663 KYEDEKYSRLNNS
+663 KYEDEKYSNLTKS

-684 EYLRNELNNTLL
+684 EYLRDKLNDK

>member
-1 MSIMDDKYDLKTLL
+1 MVDDKYDLKSLL

-53 INSEEPTLDLNFI
+53 INSEVPTLDLNFI

-86 LFLVYLFAFRDSDAC
+86 LFLVYLFAFRDSDSC
-101 DFLRN
+101 DFLSN
-106 FSYETR
+106 FTYETR
-112 DSSKQFFASL
+112 DSSKQFFTSL

-228 VHELDTKLAN
+228 VHEIDTKLAN

-247 WTDIIWRFDKNR
+247 WTDTIWRFDKNR

-273 NNLDSLDYSQRENWT
+273 NNLDSLDYSQSENWT
-288 TNIEFE
+288 INIVFE

-314 VNSKVSQVLEKA
+314 VNSKVSQVLEEA
-326 IINKSLKDRV
+326 IINKNLKDRV

-367 DNSEIDYQQPYER
+367 DNSEIDSQERYER
-380 AIRGINEQINHVSDL
+380 AIRGINEQINHLSDL

-459 DKYSKISFY
+459 DKYSKISSY
-468 WDKISTMFDDTKP
+468 WDKISAMFEDTKP
-481 KEGLLLRTALLS
+481 KEGILLRTALLS
-493 FGDYTLNVDSYKTLC
+493 FGDYTLYVDSYKTLC

-590 NWLGRPDEMLLIPN
+590 NWSGRPDEMLLIPN
-604 KNSRAKNIDIHLLAL
+604 KNSRARNIDIHLLGL
-619 QEKLKEFKIK
+619 QEKLKEFNIK
-629 SYYESE
+629 SDYESQ
-635 PGLGTLDRVLRVEK
+635 PGLDTLDRVLHVQNL
-649 IYEVRFYKDCYKFK
+649 YEVKFYKDHYKFK
-663 KYEDEKYSRLNNS
+663 KYEDEKYYKLNEF
-676 PASFIKLA
+676 PASYLKMA
-684 EYLRNELNNTLL
+684 EYLRNKLNDK

>member
-1 MSIMDDKYDLKTLL
+1 MSMVDDKYDLKSLL

-53 INSEEPTLDLNFI
+53 INSEVPTLDLNFI

-86 LFLVYLFAFRDSDAC
+86 LFLVYLFAFRDSDTC
-101 DFLRN
+101 DFLSN

-112 DSSKQFFASL
+112 DSSKQFFTSL

-228 VHELDTKLAN
+228 VHEIDTKLAN

-247 WTDIIWRFDKNR
+247 WTDTIWRFDKNR

-288 TNIEFE
+288 TNIVFE

-314 VNSKVSQVLEKA
+314 VNSKVSHVLEKA

-380 AIRGINEQINHVSDL
+380 AIRGINEQINHLSDL
-395 IDYLSQNNRITGF
+395 IYYLSQNNRITGF

-459 DKYSKISFY
+459 NKYSKISSY
-468 WDKISTMFDDTKP
+468 WDKISAMFEDTKP
-481 KEGLLLRTALLS
+481 KEGILLRTALLS

-604 KNSRAKNIDIHLLAL
+604 KNSRARNFDIHLLAL
-619 QEKLKEFKIK
+619 KEKLKEFKIN

-635 PGLGTLDRVLRVEK
+635 PGIGTRDRVLHVENF
-649 IYEVRFYKDCYKFK
+649 YEVRFYKNIYKFK
-663 KYEDEKYSRLNNS
+663 KYEDEKYSILNKF
-676 PASFIKLA
+676 PASYLKMA
-684 EYLRNELNNTLL
+684 EYLRNKLQ

>member
-228 VHELDTKLAN
+228 VHEIDTKLAN

-247 WTDIIWRFDKNR
+247 WTDTIWRFDKNR

-288 TNIEFE
+288 TNILFE
-294 DIKLENIE
+294 DIKLEHIE
-302 LIASVLDFLTEN
+302 LISSVLDFLTEN
-314 VNSKVSQVLEKA
+314 ENSKVSQVLEDA

-351 LDDKFKSWY
+351 LDDNFKSWY

-380 AIRGINEQINHVSDL
+380 AIRGINEQINHLSDL

-408 STEQVNEEIE
+408 SIEQVNEEID
-418 KAKLILEDPS
+418 KAKLIIEDPT

-448 SFYFEDTDSTA
+448 SFYFEDTDPTA
-459 DKYSKISFY
+459 DKYSKISSY
-468 WDKISTMFDDTKP
+468 WDKISTMFEDTKP

-524 FSSKNKYV
+524 FSSKNQYV
-532 KKLLDSIDV
+532 KKLLDSIDI
-541 NKPLEFEYKRIIN
+541 NKPLELEYKRIIK

-562 QDWRYIFIS
+562 QDWRYIFIM
-571 YYKVMFNKMNR
+571 YYKLMFSKMNR

-590 NWLGRPDEMLLIPN
+590 IWAGRPDEMLLIPN
-604 KNSRAKNIDIHLLAL
+604 KNSRARNTDIHLLAL
-619 QEKLKEFKIK
+619 REKLKEFNIK
-629 SYYESE
+629 SDYESQ
-635 PGLGTLDRVLRVEK
+635 PSLYTLDRVLHVQNL
-649 IYEVRFYKDCYKFK
+649 YEVKFYKDHYKFK
-663 KYEDEKYSRLNNS
+663 KYEDEKYSNLDEF
-676 PASFIKLA
+676 PASYLKMA
-684 EYLRNELNNTLL
+684 EYLRNELNNTSL